1 LARIDLTAPTD
12 CESIINTEVKCQPDS
27 RLKVTRGSA
36 GVELHAAVT
45 FALRL
50 YIATARRG
58 LGKSRDGIITIQVG
72 DKAPLFNLR
81 DAAGN
86 EYSLAE
92 ELRKGPV
99 IAAFFK
105 ISCPVCQFTFPFLE
119 RLFKMY
125 GANAATFLAISQDDA
140 LDTREFCVEYGIT
153 FPVLL
158 DDESYTVSNLYGLT
172 NVPSI
177 FLIGA
182 DGIVKVTSIGFD
194 KTNLEKIS
202 SELAAITKR
211 PSAELFRPE
220 EVVPSFKPG

>member
-1 LARIDLTAPTD
+1 MGRA
-12 CESIINTEVKCQPDS
+12 
-27 RLKVTRGSA
+27 TRGVA
-36 GVELHAAVT
+36 
-45 FALRL
+45 
-50 YIATARRG
+50 
-58 LGKSRDGIITIQVG
+58 KSRDGKVTIQAR

-86 EYSLAE
+86 EYSLSE

-99 IAAFFK
+99 VAAFFK

-125 GANAATFLAISQDDA
+125 GENVATFLAISQDDA
-140 LDTREFCVEYGIT
+140 LDTREFCQEYGIT
-153 FPVLL
+153 FPALL
-158 DDESYTVSNLYGLT
+158 DDERYTVSNDYGLT

-194 KTNLEKIS
+194 KTKLEAIS
-202 SELAAITKR
+202 SELASLAKR
-211 PSAELFRPE
+211 PEAALFRAGE
-220 EVVPSFKPG
+220 IVPSFKPG

>member
-1 LARIDLTAPTD
+1 MGRPQD
-12 CESIINTEVKCQPDS
+12 
-27 RLKVTRGSA
+27 
-36 GVELHAAVT
+36 
-45 FALRL
+45 
-50 YIATARRG
+50 
-58 LGKSRDGIITIQVG
+58 GKITIQAG
-72 DKAPLFNLR
+72 DKAPLFDLR

-125 GANAATFLAISQDDA
+125 GANVATFLAISQDDA
-140 LDTREFCVEYGIT
+140 LDTREFCVEYGVT
-153 FPVLL
+153 FPALL
-158 DDESYTVSNLYGLT
+158 DDESFTASNLYGIT

-177 FLIGA
+177 FLIGS
-182 DGIVKVTSIGFD
+182 DGIVKVTALGFD
-194 KTNLEKIS
+194 KTNLETIS
-202 SELAAITKR
+202 SELATITKR
-211 PSAELFRPE
+211 PSSALFRPG